1 MPLIKKMKH
10 ATRTEV
16 SITTTYG
23 AAKLSVFEHQSGCS
37 NPDMLMLVSHGFQI
51 TPARTISGSNQAL
64 ACFAFLVPI
73 GVSLKRTR
81 YDNWANL
88 LASQFADAPLAF
100 ACAGT
105 PDIMVGAHYIEPEDK
120 NYATALEQA
129 LTICHIAVFDDITR
143 TLDSDNSYNSF
154 AVLPLAALLNGA
166 PSLRRRYS
174 NFLLHCCRSRWDP
187 AATSKSTGTQATAQ
201 GLYAFDDQFRT
212 WLD

>member
-1 MPLIKKMKH
+1 MSAARARLKKDWLRTTGSPGADLPPDDVEYNLIGVNMPLIKKMKH

-88 LASQFADAPLAF
+88 LASQFADAP
-100 ACAGT
+100 
-105 PDIMVGAHYIEPEDK
+105 
-120 NYATALEQA
+120 
-129 LTICHIAVFDDITR
+129 
-143 TLDSDNSYNSF
+143 
-154 AVLPLAALLNGA
+154 
-166 PSLRRRYS
+166 
-174 NFLLHCCRSRWDP
+174 
-187 AATSKSTGTQATAQ
+187 
-201 GLYAFDDQFRT
+201 
-212 WLD
+212 